1 MGELILRDNVTDII
15 DVNNMTKNTNNPAT
29 SYLLRLRSKQ
39 SQKTMRSCLVSVVK
53 LFRAMD
59 PFTFDWSI
67 IDRDAVQLVLQ
78 KLILEKKT
86 PNSINLILSAIKGV
100 AEEARA
106 SRVIDSDTYQ
116 DIRSIRRI
124 RGNRIGRGR
133 SLSSSEITHI
143 YQHLDSINTA
153 VSVRDAAIVSLMLGC
168 GLRRAEVTLLNMED
182 INFDNYSIKIMGK
195 GNKERTNFMPSDTL
209 RRIRLWIETVRG
221 DHTGAVFTRIRK
233 NDDVTCDRITTDGLR
248 YIIDKLV
255 KDSASDSFT
264 PHDCRRTYATKLLEL
279 GEDLL
284 TVREAMGHSSVA
296 TTQRYDKRGVTRL
309 EAAARNLQYY

>member
-1 MGELILRDNVTDII
+1 MGELILRDGVTSIV
-15 DVNNMTKNTNNPAT
+15 DVNNMTKNTHNPAT

-53 LFRAMD
+53 LFRSTD

-67 IDRDAVQLVLQ
+67 MDRDSVQLVLQ
-78 KLILEKKT
+78 KLLLEKKT
-86 PNSINLILSAIKGV
+86 PNSINLVLSAIKGV

-106 SRVIDSDTYQ
+106 SRIIDSDTYQ
-116 DIRSIRRI
+116 DIRTVRRI

-133 SLSSSEITHI
+133 TLSSSEIIAI
-143 YQHLDSINTA
+143 YQYLDSLNSA
-153 VSVRDAAIVSLMLGC
+153 VSIRDAAIVSLMLGC
-168 GLRRAEVTLLNMED
+168 GLRRAEVTLLDIDD
-182 INFDNYSIKIMGK
+182 INFDNNAVKIMGK
-195 GNKERTNFMPSDTL
+195 GNKERTNFMPNDTV
-209 RRIRLWIETVRG
+209 RRTRMWIETVRG
-221 DHTGAVFTRIRK
+221 DHAGAIFTRIRK

-248 YIIDKLV
+248 YIIEKLV
-255 KDSASDSFT
+255 KDSNSESFT

-309 EAAARNLQYY
+309 EAAARNLQY

>member
-1 MGELILRDNVTDII
+1 MGELVLRDTVTSVL
-15 DVNNMTKNTNNPAT
+15 DVNNITKNTSNPAT

-39 SQKTMRSCLVSVVK
+39 SQKTMRSCLSSVVK
-53 LFRAMD
+53 MFRGED

-67 IDRDAVQLVLQ
+67 MDRDSVQLVLQ

-100 AEEARA
+100 TEEARA
-106 SRVIDSDTYQ
+106 SRIIDSDTYQ

-124 RGNRIGRGR
+124 RGNRVGRGR
-133 SLSSSEITHI
+133 SLSSSEITAI
-143 YQHLDSINTA
+143 YQHLDCLNSA
-153 VSVRDAAIVSLMLGC
+153 VSIRDAAIVSIMLGC
-168 GLRRAEVTLLNMED
+168 GLRRAEVTLLDIKD
-182 INFDNYSIKIMGK
+182 INFDNNAVNIMGK
-195 GNKERTNFMPSDTL
+195 GNKERTNFMPNDTL
-209 RRIRLWIETVRG
+209 RRTRLWIETVRG
-221 DHTGAVFTRIRK
+221 DHAGAVFTRIRK

-248 YIIDKLV
+248 YLIDKLV
-255 KDSASDSFT
+255 KESELESFT
-264 PHDCRRTYATKLLEL
+264 PHDCRRTYATKLLDL

-309 EAAARNLQYY
+309 EAAARNLQY